1 MPHKKLEFCLF
12 EYFDENRTVGVDE
25 TSSVTYYLLQ
35 EMNEYSEKNSMFG
48 GKEDALIGA
57 YLNIFDYFGEKPIL
71 VMRLDAQPKIGK
83 VFKDIFLLNPENLPR
98 SIRSVVVNRETLK
111 LCADDDILTV
121 SDKIQFILSPEG
133 KESLEQCIIVGI
145 YGNDSIHLSRG
156 MSQERGPDTISD

>member
-12 EYFDENRTVGVDE
+12 EYFDENRTVGIDE
-25 TSSVTYYLLQ
+25 TASVIYYLLQ
-35 EMNEYSEKNSMFG
+35 EMNEYSEKSSVFG

-57 YLNIFDYFGEKPIL
+57 YLNILDYFGEKPIL

-98 SIRSVVVNRETLK
+98 NIRSVVVNRETLK
-111 LCADDDILTV
+111 LCADDETLTV

-133 KESLEQCIIVGI
+133 KASLEQCIVVGI
-145 YGNDSIHLSRG
+145 YGNDSIHFSRG
-156 MSQERGPDTISD
+156 M

>member
-12 EYFDENRTVGVDE
+12 EYFDENRTLGINE

-35 EMNEYSEKNSMFG
+35 DINEYSEQDKVLG

-57 YLNIFDYFGEKPIL
+57 YLNVFDYFGGKPIL

-83 VFKDIFLLNPENLPR
+83 IFKDIFLLSPEGLPR
-98 SIRSVVVNRETLK
+98 NIRSVIVNRETLK
-111 LCADDDILTV
+111 LCAYDETLTV

-133 KESLEQCIIVGI
+133 KESLKQCIIAGI
-145 YGNDSIHLSRG
+145 YGNDSIHFSRG
-156 MSQERGPDTISD
+156 M